1 MAKFKISKE
10 IEKKIIED
18 DVDPIPDS
26 AFDAK
31 NVKVKISTFVDLDVI
46 EELKKQAAKEGE
58 KYQTLLNK
66 YLRACVFKEV
76 KESDLRVLSIA
87 NS

>member
-1 MAKFKISKE
+1 MAKIKISKDL
-10 IEKKIIED
+10 EKKLSNQD
-18 DVDPIPDS
+18 HIPNGDI
-26 AFDAK
+26 DAK
-31 NVKVKISTFVDLDVI
+31 NVKVKITTFIDLDVI
-46 EELKKQAAKEGE
+46 EELKIQAAQEGE

-66 YLRACVFKEV
+66 YLRACVFKKV

>member
-1 MAKFKISKE
+1 MAKIKINDTLQ
-10 IEKKIIED
+10 KKIIERNQLPEGD
-18 DVDPIPDS
+18 INT
-26 AFDAK
+26 K
-31 NVKVKISTFVDLDVI
+31 NVKVKITTFIDLDII
-46 EELKKQAAKEGE
+46 EELKIQASKEGE

-76 KESDLRVLSIA
+76 RESDLRVLSIA

>member
-1 MAKFKISKE
+1 MAKFKMSKE
-10 IEKKIIED
+10 IESKIGGPDHLPDGPIE
-18 DVDPIPDS
+18 
-26 AFDAK
+26 AK
-31 NVKVKISTFVDLDVI
+31 NVKVKVTTFIDLDVI
-46 EELKKQAAKEGE
+46 EELKIQAAKEGE

-87 NS
+87 SS